1 MTSFNPMVD
10 AITISFECP
19 HCKNQIEYD
28 VEQLPS
34 PDWGADT
41 AAESENSDDEYFSC
55 GHCGHEYC
63 VDLFMNIYEGNLV
76 VTDNE
81 DNKEVGPVIV
91 EEYYLD
97 DDYEADEDI
106 DVSEEP
112 EFVNA

>member
-1 MTSFNPMVD
+1 MTSFNSMVD

-63 VDLFMNIYEGNLV
+63 VDLFMNIYEGNVV

-81 DNKEVGPVIV
+81 DNKEIGPVV
-91 EEYYLD
+91 VDEHYLD
-97 DDYEADEDI
+97 EDYEDEEEE

-112 EFVNA
+112 EFINA